1 MHDLSVDNKAKN
13 PKNQIETNNSDH
25 TTGVNPSTNKNEDY
39 DVNSELS
46 YELYCYSDEETL

>member
-1 MHDLSVDNKAKN
+1 MRSRSYF
-13 PKNQIETNNSDH
+13 NQISKVEYLKTNNNDH